1 MADVVII
8 DYGMGNIHSVYKSLV
23 KVIDKNSNVKV
34 SNSLNDI
41 KNSSHIVFPSQ
52 GAASECMSNISNH
65 FDIIE
70 LKNIISQ
77 KPFLGICMG
86 LQVLMSNSEENKGT
100 ECLDVIDGNVISL
113 KLQIDSPLK
122 IPHMGWNK
130 VYQNQNH
137 PIWNNIKNNSFFYF
151 VHSYVVNPD
160 NKKNTMSTTEYG
172 IKFTSSVCR
181 DNIVAVQ
188 FHPEKSSQL
197 GLELLNNFVT
207 WNGESL

>member
-41 KNSSHIVFPSQ
+41 KNSSHIVFPGQ
-52 GAASECMSNISNH
+52 GAASECMRNISNH

-70 LKNIISQ
+70 LKNVISQ

-86 LQVLMSNSEENKGT
+86 LQVLMSNSEENEGT
-100 ECLDVIDGNVISL
+100 ECLDLIDGNVISL
-113 KLQIDSPLK
+113 KLQIDSLLK

-130 VYQNQNH
+130 VNQNQDH

-207 WNGESL
+207 WNGES

>member
-1 MADVVII
+1 MAEVVII

-41 KNSSHIVFPSQ
+41 KNSSHIVFPGQ

-65 FDIIE
+65 FDISE

-86 LQVLMSNSEENKGT
+86 LQVLMSNSEENEGT
-100 ECLDVIDGNVISL
+100 ECLDIIDGNVISL
-113 KLQIDSPLK
+113 KLRIDSLLK

-130 VYQNQNH
+130 VYQTQNH

-181 DNIVAVQ
+181 DNIIAVQ

-197 GLELLNNFVT
+197 GLELLSNFVS
-207 WNGESL
+207 WNGES

>member
-41 KNSSHIVFPSQ
+41 KNSSHIVFPGQ

-70 LKNIISQ
+70 LKNVISQ

-86 LQVLMSNSEENKGT
+86 LQVLMSNSEENEGT
-100 ECLDVIDGNVISL
+100 ECLDLIDGNVISL
-113 KLQIDSPLK
+113 KLQIDSLLK

-130 VYQNQNH
+130 VNQNQDH

-207 WNGESL
+207 WNGES

>member
-41 KNSSHIVFPSQ
+41 KNSSHIVFPGQ

-70 LKNIISQ
+70 LKNEISQ

-86 LQVLMSNSEENKGT
+86 LQVLMSNSEENDGT

-113 KLQIDSPLK
+113 KLQIDSLLK

-181 DNIVAVQ
+181 DNIIAVQ
-188 FHPEKSSQL
+188 FHPEKSSQI
-197 GLELLNNFVT
+197 GLELLSNFVS
-207 WNGESL
+207 WNGES

>member
-41 KNSSHIVFPSQ
+41 KNSSHIVFPGQ

-70 LKNIISQ
+70 LKNVISQ

-86 LQVLMSNSEENKGT
+86 LQVLMSNSEENEGT

-113 KLQIDSPLK
+113 KLQIDSLLK

-181 DNIVAVQ
+181 DNIIAVQ
-188 FHPEKSSQL
+188 FHPEKSSQI
-197 GLELLNNFVT
+197 GLELLSNFVS
-207 WNGESL
+207 WNGES

>member
-41 KNSSHIVFPSQ
+41 KNSSHIVFPGQ
-52 GAASECMSNISNH
+52 GAASECMSNISSH

-70 LKNIISQ
+70 LKNVISQ

-86 LQVLMSNSEENKGT
+86 LQVLMSNSEENEGT
-100 ECLDVIDGNVISL
+100 ECLDLIDGNVISL
-113 KLQIDSPLK
+113 KLQIDSLLK

-181 DNIVAVQ
+181 DNIIAVQ

-197 GLELLNNFVT
+197 GLELLSNFVS
-207 WNGESL
+207 WNGES

>member
-41 KNSSHIVFPSQ
+41 KNSSHIVFPGQ

-70 LKNIISQ
+70 LKNEISQ

-86 LQVLMSNSEENKGT
+86 LQVLMSTSEENEGT

-113 KLQIDSPLK
+113 KLRIDSLLK

-130 VYQNQNH
+130 VYQTQNH

-151 VHSYVVNPD
+151 VHSYVVNPG
-160 NKKNTMSTTEYG
+160 NTTNTMSTTEYG

-181 DNIVAVQ
+181 DNIAAVQ
-188 FHPEKSSQL
+188 FHPEKSSQF
-197 GLELLNNFVT
+197 GLQLLKNFVT
-207 WNGESL
+207 WNGES

>member
-41 KNSSHIVFPSQ
+41 KNSSHIVFPGQ
-52 GAASECMSNISNH
+52 GAASECMSNISSH

-70 LKNIISQ
+70 LKNVISQ

-86 LQVLMSNSEENKGT
+86 LQVLMSNSEENDGT

-113 KLQIDSPLK
+113 KLQIDSLLK

-181 DNIVAVQ
+181 DNIIAVQ
-188 FHPEKSSQL
+188 FHPEKSSQI
-197 GLELLNNFVT
+197 GLELLSNFVS
-207 WNGESL
+207 WNGES

>member
-41 KNSSHIVFPSQ
+41 KNSSHIVFPGQ

-70 LKNIISQ
+70 LKNEISQ

-86 LQVLMSNSEENKGT
+86 LQVLMSNSEENDGT

-113 KLQIDSPLK
+113 KLQIDSLLK

-181 DNIVAVQ
+181 DNIAAVQ
-188 FHPEKSSQL
+188 FHPEKSSQF
-197 GLELLNNFVT
+197 GLQLLKNFVT
-207 WNGESL
+207 WNGES

>member
-41 KNSSHIVFPSQ
+41 KNSSHIVFPGQ

-70 LKNIISQ
+70 LKNVISQ

-86 LQVLMSNSEENKGT
+86 LQVLMSNSEENDGT

-113 KLQIDSPLK
+113 KLQIDSLLK

-181 DNIVAVQ
+181 DNIIAVQ
-188 FHPEKSSQL
+188 FHPEKSSQI
-197 GLELLNNFVT
+197 GLELLSNFVS
-207 WNGESL
+207 WNGES

>member
-41 KNSSHIVFPSQ
+41 KNSSHIVFPGQ

-70 LKNIISQ
+70 LKNVISQ

-86 LQVLMSNSEENKGT
+86 LQVLMSNSEENEGT
-100 ECLDVIDGNVISL
+100 ECLDLIDGNVISL
-113 KLQIDSPLK
+113 KLQIDSLLK

-207 WNGESL
+207 WNGES

>member
-34 SNSLNDI
+34 SNSIKDI
-41 KNSSHIVFPSQ
+41 KNSSHIIFPGQ

-86 LQVLMSNSEENKGT
+86 LQVLMSNSEENEGT
-100 ECLDVIDGNVISL
+100 ECLDLIDGNVISL
-113 KLQIDSPLK
+113 KLQIDSLLK

-130 VYQNQNH
+130 VNQNQDH

-207 WNGESL
+207 WNGES

>member
-41 KNSSHIVFPSQ
+41 KNSSHIVFPGQ

-70 LKNIISQ
+70 LKNVISQ

-86 LQVLMSNSEENKGT
+86 LQVLMSNSEENEGT
-100 ECLDVIDGNVISL
+100 ECLDLIDGNVISL
-113 KLQIDSPLK
+113 KLQIDSLLK

-130 VYQNQNH
+130 VYQNQDH

-207 WNGESL
+207 WNGES

>member
-41 KNSSHIVFPSQ
+41 KNSSHIVFPGQ

-70 LKNIISQ
+70 LKNEISQ

-86 LQVLMSNSEENKGT
+86 LQVLMSNSEENDGT

-113 KLQIDSPLK
+113 KLQIDSLLK

-181 DNIVAVQ
+181 DNIIAVQ

-197 GLELLNNFVT
+197 GLELLSNFVS
-207 WNGESL
+207 WNGES

>member
-41 KNSSHIVFPSQ
+41 KNSSHIVFPGQ
-52 GAASECMSNISNH
+52 GAASECMSNISSH

-70 LKNIISQ
+70 LKNVISQ

-86 LQVLMSNSEENKGT
+86 LQVLMSTSEENEGT

-113 KLQIDSPLK
+113 KLQIDSLLK

-181 DNIVAVQ
+181 DNIIAVQ

-197 GLELLNNFVT
+197 GLELLSNFVS
-207 WNGESL
+207 WNGES

>member
-41 KNSSHIVFPSQ
+41 KNSSHIVFPGQ

-70 LKNIISQ
+70 LKNEISQ

-86 LQVLMSNSEENKGT
+86 LQVLMSTSEENEGT

-113 KLQIDSPLK
+113 KLQIDSLLK

-181 DNIVAVQ
+181 DNIIAVQ

-197 GLELLNNFVT
+197 GLELLSNFVS
-207 WNGESL
+207 WNGES

>member
-41 KNSSHIVFPSQ
+41 KNSSHIVFPGQ

-70 LKNIISQ
+70 LKNVISQ

-86 LQVLMSNSEENKGT
+86 LQVLMSNSEENDGT

-113 KLQIDSPLK
+113 KLQIDSLLK

-151 VHSYVVNPD
+151 VHSYVVNPG
-160 NKKNTMSTTEYG
+160 NTTNIMSTTEYG

-181 DNIVAVQ
+181 DNIAAVQ

-197 GLELLNNFVT
+197 GLQLLKNFVT
-207 WNGESL
+207 WNGES